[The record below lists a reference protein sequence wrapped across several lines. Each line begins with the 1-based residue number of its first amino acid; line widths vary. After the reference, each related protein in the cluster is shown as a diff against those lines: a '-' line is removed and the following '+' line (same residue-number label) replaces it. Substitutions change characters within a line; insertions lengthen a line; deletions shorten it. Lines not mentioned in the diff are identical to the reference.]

1 MRPWWRVCLW
11 KPCAAPGREAKA
23 HGTLG
28 RRSVNGKTRVLL
40 SSGFR
45 QAGKRRARAQR
56 AQGSRREFLRHLGL
70 PREQEQVQDRAGSG
84 RQRTPQE
91 RRPQAENRDGKE
103 AGVIFV
109 GIWGYRVSKSKSRI
123 DLVAEDT
130 AQLKKAAKKLKIELG
145 KKQTAF
151 HITGDDHPGAVA
163 EVLAKLAA
171 KKINV
176 FAMQALCAGNGR
188 FGALVQVAPDD
199 VKKAAKA
206 LA

>member
-1 MRPWWRVCLW
+1 MAKLEYYSVVVSN
-11 KPCAAPGREAKA
+11 KP
-23 HGTLG
+23 
-28 RRSVNGKTRVLL
+28 GKGEHVLSAL
-40 SSGFR
+40 
-45 QAGKRRARAQR
+45 
-56 AQGSRREFLRHLGL
+56 
-70 PREQEQVQDRAGSG
+70 
-84 RQRTPQE
+84 
-91 RRPQAENRDGKE
+91 KE
-103 AGVIFV
+103 AGVNFV
-109 GIWGYRVSKSKSRI
+109 GIWGYPVGKSKARI

-151 HITGDDHPGAVA
+151 HITGEDHPGAVA
-163 EVLAKLAA
+163 EVLSKLAA

-188 FGALVQVAPDD
+188 FGALIQVDPDD

>member
-1 MRPWWRVCLW
+1 MAKLEYYSVVVSD
-11 KPCAAPGREAKA
+11 KPGRGE
-23 HGTLG
+23 H
-28 RRSVNGKTRVLL
+28 VLSAL
-40 SSGFR
+40 
-45 QAGKRRARAQR
+45 
-56 AQGSRREFLRHLGL
+56 
-70 PREQEQVQDRAGSG
+70 
-84 RQRTPQE
+84 
-91 RRPQAENRDGKE
+91 KE
-103 AGVIFV
+103 AGVNFV
-109 GIWGYRVSKSKSRI
+109 GIWAYPVGKSKSRI

-151 HITGDDHPGAVA
+151 HITGEDHPGAVA

-188 FGALVQVAPDD
+188 FGALIQVAPDD

>member
-1 MRPWWRVCLW
+1 MAQLEYYSVVVPN
-11 KPCAAPGREAKA
+11 KP
-23 HGTLG
+23 
-28 RRSVNGKTRVLL
+28 GKGEHVLSAL
-40 SSGFR
+40 
-45 QAGKRRARAQR
+45 
-56 AQGSRREFLRHLGL
+56 
-70 PREQEQVQDRAGSG
+70 
-84 RQRTPQE
+84 
-91 RRPQAENRDGKE
+91 KE
-103 AGVIFV
+103 AGVNFV
-109 GIWGYRVSKSKSRI
+109 AIWGYPMGKSKARI

-130 AQLKKAAKKLKIELG
+130 AQLKKAAKQLKIELG

-151 HITGDDHPGAVA
+151 HITGEDHPGAVA

-188 FGALVQVAPDD
+188 FGALIQVAPDD